1 MYRCARALN
10 GERMGRVIKTNLGKY
25 ANPKLAQGAK
35 GAVLTS
41 VVEYL
46 NGEEFVR
53 IVRAP
58 VSYQSP
64 DFVLAMGEE
73 QAAMGIAFSPT
84 NVQRYGSICQT

>member
-1 MYRCARALN
+1 M
-10 GERMGRVIKTNLGKY
+10 IKTNLGKY

-35 GAVLTS
+35 GAVLAS

-53 IVRAP
+53 IVTAP

-73 QAAMGIAFSPT
+73 QAAMGVVFSPT
-84 NVQRYGSICQT
+84 NLQRYGIICRS